1 MAARYNPAAAIGT
14 RSGTAI
20 GEVARAALPYIGCT
34 LFLVVLLVIW
44 PQIALWLPSMI
55 RY

>member
-1 MAARYNPAAAIGT
+1 MVGVAPKGT
-14 RSGTAI
+14 TI
-20 GEVARAALPYIGCT
+20 GEVAWAALPYIGCT